1 MYEPRPSSDLLLTS
15 ARSRQILQS
24 IPTVIYELAVT
35 EKGFSPQWVS
45 DSVKIILGY
54 EAEEAL
60 APDWWISHLHPDD
73 MKAAA
78 GKTQVLM
85 TQDRLV
91 QEYRFQAK
99 DGDYLWIRDEASL
112 LHEADGRP
120 KEIVGFWTNITEHKQ
135 AQEHEAQAREQET
148 EIGEFNQSTNRIALR
163 LVIMAL
169 IVGSGFV
176 LLAGEGSLSR
186 GMTLLGLSTFAIGS
200 SLALTLAWLRLKL
213 DKRSSHILN
222 SIPTVI
228 YELGVTPKGFPT
240 QWVSDSVKRILGYEV
255 EEALAP
261 DWWIRH
267 LHPDDKKAAVEKT
280 PILMREG
287 RLVQEYR
294 FEARDGRYLWIRD
307 EASLLRRSDGRP
319 KEIVGF
325 WTDITERKLSEA
337 RAAKAREEEAQR
349 GELSRSSDRNIVL
362 AAVIGVLI
370 VGSGFLLFNHG
381 ARVWETAVMG
391 LGVFAA
397 SYGLG
402 LILVWRVVKSG
413 TY

>member
-1 MYEPRPSSDLLLTS
+1 MHQPLPPGDFPLTT
-15 ARSRQILQS
+15 AQSRHILHS

-45 DSVKIILGY
+45 DSVKKILGY
-54 EAEEAL
+54 ETEEAL

-78 GKTQVLM
+78 GKTQILM

-99 DGDYLWIRDEASL
+99 DGAYLWIRDEASL
-112 LHEADGRP
+112 LREADGRP

-135 AQEHEAQAREQET
+135 AQEYEAQAREQET

-163 LVIMAL
+163 LVITAL
-169 IVGSGFV
+169 IVGSGFL
-176 LLAGEGSLSR
+176 LLADRGPLSR
-186 GMTLLGLSTFAIGS
+186 DVNLLGLSTFVIGCG
-200 SLALTLAWLRLKL
+200 LALIVTWFRVNS
-213 DKRSSHILN
+213 DERSSHILN

-228 YELGVTPKGFPT
+228 YELAVTPKGFST

-261 DWWIRH
+261 DWWINH
-267 LHPDDKKAAVEKT
+267 LHPDDKKAAVYKT

-287 RLVQEYR
+287 RLVQDYR

-325 WTDITERKLSEA
+325 WTDITERKLAEA
-337 RAAKAREEEAQR
+337 RATKAREEEAVR
-349 GELSRSSDRNIVL
+349 GELSRSSDRNVVL

-370 VGSGFLLFNHG
+370 VGSGFLLFDHG
-381 ARVWETAVMG
+381 ARAWETAVMG

-402 LILVWRVVKSG
+402 LVLIWRVVKSG